1 MAKKAFIVGIN
12 TLGLKY
18 CFNDAALMK
27 EVLEKRGYQTTMVQ
41 EKMEKLQIL
50 SRFEEM
56 LDGCDKTDT
65 VIFYFSGHGI
75 IDRGR
80 LYLITGETFSNE
92 KNKIPVNTI
101 TDPLERCNAIDKL
114 IILDC
119 CHAGRSTA
127 EWTPSQFDA
136 YRILIAANPLEQAKE
151 LEDLQASFM
160 SHRIHQA
167 LTNPVSDVVDDDGKI
182 RINALSLWLRK
193 EAEHHNGIA
202 DSKKVPLHYLMGSD
216 RANIEIVELMQEE
229 IRKISPSRND
239 AVNSSHGLKAGASL
253 LLPGCCAVIALWH
266 RGTFCGNFRFPFHWP
281 KLTSDSRCSGS
292 DLIGHIRGVPS
303 LQLRVYRHA
312 THLIRAQIFQ
322 VAL

>member
-101 TDPLERCNAIDKL
+101 TA
-114 IILDC
+114 
-119 CHAGRSTA
+119 
-127 EWTPSQFDA
+127 
-136 YRILIAANPLEQAKE
+136 
-151 LEDLQASFM
+151 
-160 SHRIHQA
+160 
-167 LTNPVSDVVDDDGKI
+167 
-182 RINALSLWLRK
+182 
-193 EAEHHNGIA
+193 
-202 DSKKVPLHYLMGSD
+202 
-216 RANIEIVELMQEE
+216 
-229 IRKISPSRND
+229 
-239 AVNSSHGLKAGASL
+239 
-253 LLPGCCAVIALWH
+253 
-266 RGTFCGNFRFPFHWP
+266 
-281 KLTSDSRCSGS
+281 
-292 DLIGHIRGVPS
+292 
-303 LQLRVYRHA
+303 
-312 THLIRAQIFQ
+312 
-322 VAL
+322 